1 MVKMKERPAT
11 GFPFGFLSL
20 RFFAMAGSNL
30 YVKTYGHVID
40 QHFLGMISY
49 YQILWVWCTSELIN
63 RIMVRYIIENKQMG
77 KFLADLS
84 DLAAHSYAS

>member
-1 MVKMKERPAT
+1 M
-11 GFPFGFLSL
+11 
-20 RFFAMAGSNL
+20 
-30 YVKTYGHVID
+30 ID
-40 QHFLGMISY
+40 QIFLGMISY
-49 YQILWVWCTSELIN
+49 NQILWVWCTSELIN